1 MLRFSS
7 EKEVLNMAKKL
18 KKVRKGM
25 SPKAK
30 FTLASSFKGLISN
43 QACIDGSRASAWWV
57 AAIFLAFSTIL
68 PLLPTL
74 GQLSKLD
81 GASFISVNNYDLD
94 KQLAH
99 FAFQAKQNK
108 VEFKAE
114 GGLLHYYKD
123 GVCKDEEGFKNPQKI
138 PGYLDN
144 YECEWSYLNTA
155 TNQIDL
161 KMYFWVDENLQAN
174 INTIIAEKLAVKTH
188 DKYTGAEGQRPY
200 LPNIVIFTPTTMAVC
215 LFKIDTDVQAA
226 VSNGGLNWV
235 NTPATGLVERLIGD
249 ADLSK
254 GETFFVNEYS
264 NRVISNFRGIC
275 TETYLAQKSKT
286 KWTNLG
292 IYFAI
297 YVGVVLFLGL
307 MVFILTRGKR
317 NPYNFLNI
325 WECQKISWWASAS
338 PAIIGTLL
346 SLIFGGNAIGQMA
359 FILVVSLRVMWL
371 SMKQLRPVV
380 Q

>member
-1 MLRFSS
+1 
-7 EKEVLNMAKKL
+7 MAKKL
-18 KKVRKGM
+18 KKVRKGL

-30 FTLASSFKGLISN
+30 FTLGNAFKGLISN
-43 QACIDGSRASAWWV
+43 QACIDGSRGSAWWV
-57 AAIFLAFSTIL
+57 AAIFLVFSSIL

-74 GQLSKLD
+74 GQLSKLN
-81 GASFISVNNYDLD
+81 GNSFIANNNFDLD

-99 FAFQAKQNK
+99 FVYYAKQENI
-108 VEFKAE
+108 EFKAE

-123 GVCKDEEGFKNPQKI
+123 GDRKDEEGFKNPQKI
-138 PGYLDN
+138 PGYFEN
-144 YECEWSYLNTA
+144 YECEWSYLNTV

-174 INTIIAEKLAVKTH
+174 INTIITEKLAVKTH
-188 DKYTGAEGQRPY
+188 DKYTGAEGQKPY

-215 LFKIDTDVQAA
+215 LYKVDTDVQAA

-235 NTPATGLVERLIGD
+235 NTPSVGLVERLIGG
-249 ADLSK
+249 ADTSVS
-254 GETFFVNEYS
+254 ESTFVNENSYK
-264 NRVISNFRGIC
+264 VISEFKNIC
-275 TETYLAQKSKT
+275 TETYLTQKAKT

-297 YVGVVLFLGL
+297 YVGVILFLGL

-346 SLIFGGNAIGQMA
+346 SLIFSGNTIGQMA

>member
-1 MLRFSS
+1 MLRFNS

-18 KKVRKGM
+18 KKARKGM
-25 SPKAK
+25 SPEAK

-57 AAIFLAFSTIL
+57 AAIFLVFSSIL

-74 GQLSKLD
+74 GQLSKLN
-81 GASFISVNNYDLD
+81 GNSFIANNNYDLD

-99 FAFQAKQNK
+99 FVYQSKTDKHF
-108 VEFKAE
+108 EFVVE

-123 GVCKDEEGFKNPQKI
+123 GTEKDFVNPA
-138 PGYLDN
+138 DN
-144 YECEWSYLNTA
+144 PTYFDDYECEWKYYNDA
-155 TNQIDL
+155 TKQYDV
-161 KMYFWVDENLQAN
+161 KFYFWVDENLQGN
-174 INTIIAEKLAVKTH
+174 INKIITQKYNVGSI
-188 DKYTGAEGQRPY
+188 DKFVGAEGKKPY
-200 LPNIVIFTPTTMAVC
+200 LPNIVIFTPTTMAVS
-215 LFKIDTDVQAA
+215 LYKADTDVNVAT
-226 VSNGGLNWV
+226 SNGGLNWV
-235 NTPATGLVERLIGD
+235 NTPSVGLVERLIGG
-249 ADLSK
+249 ADTSVS
-254 GETFFVNEYS
+254 ESTFVNENSYK
-264 NRVISNFRGIC
+264 VISEFKNIC
-275 TETYLAQKSKT
+275 TETYLAQKTKT

-297 YVGVVLFLGL
+297 YVGVILFLGL
-307 MVFILTRGKR
+307 MVFILTRGKN
-317 NPYNFLNI
+317 NPYKFLNI

-346 SLIFGGNAIGQMA
+346 SLIFSGNAIGQMA

>member
-1 MLRFSS
+1 
-7 EKEVLNMAKKL
+7 MAKKL
-18 KKVRKGM
+18 KKVRKGL

-30 FTLASSFKGLISN
+30 FTLGNAFKGLISN
-43 QACIDGSRASAWWV
+43 QACIDGSRGSAWWV
-57 AAIFLAFSTIL
+57 AAIFLVFSSIL

-74 GQLSKLD
+74 GQLSRLN
-81 GASFISVNNYDLD
+81 GNSFIANNNFDLD

-99 FAFQAKQNK
+99 FVYQAKQDNI
-108 VEFKAE
+108 EFKAE

-123 GVCKDEEGFKNPQKI
+123 GAEKEFVNP
-138 PGYLDN
+138 LDDTTYFN
-144 YECEWSYLNTA
+144 DYKCEWSYLNTA
-155 TNQIDL
+155 TDQIDL

-174 INTIIAEKLAVKTH
+174 INTIITEKLAVKTH
-188 DKYTGAEGQRPY
+188 NKYTGAEGQKPY

-215 LFKIDTDVQAA
+215 LYKIDTDVQAA

-235 NTPATGLVERLIGD
+235 NTPSVGLVERLLGGVD
-249 ADLSK
+249 STSMSE
-254 GETFFVNEYS
+254 ETYVNTYS
-264 NRVISNFRGIC
+264 YQVINEFKNIC
-275 TETYLAQKSKT
+275 TETYLAQKAKT

-297 YVGVVLFLGL
+297 YVGVILFLGL

-346 SLIFGGNAIGQMA
+346 SLIFSGNAIGQMA